1 MPATHPERR
10 SVDGSRR
17 ALARRYGDCLR
28 AADVRGA
35 EAVIDEALEL
45 GMAATKVQADLIHPA
60 MTWIGELWQKGA
72 ISIADEH
79 LATAVSQRML
89 MRLFEPLQIAAPRSR
104 ERVLLAAVQGQQHVL
119 GLRMVAD
126 VLDGAG
132 FDVLYLGADVP
143 TDPLVGFIEQH
154 EPAIA
159 GLSVSFAAGS
169 SRLVEAIA
177 AIHDARPRTRI
188 LLGGEGVAPG
198 LRGLGYPW
206 LDSSVDVLASVE
218 KMLAGDAPPLPAA
231 IQALRRR
238 SPDGPEHVPVDDE
251 AMAAGRFAAVVDSAT
266 EEARTYARKA
276 LDFRYLAFNDPVTE
290 LPNRR
295 AFDDHML
302 EQTGLGR
309 GGLLLSFD
317 VDCFKAVNDEH
328 GHAKGD
334 EVLRAVGRAI
344 RREVRP
350 SDFVARTGGDEFAAL
365 LPGCPAAQALAVAE
379 RIRLRV
385 LRDPGHEVTLSI
397 GVAQLSDDARHAVL
411 AADLALY
418 DAKQGGRDRVA
429 ADGRIRSAT
438 SA

>member
-1 MPATHPERR
+1 
-10 SVDGSRR
+10 
-17 ALARRYGDCLR
+17 
-28 AADVRGA
+28 
-35 EAVIDEALEL
+35 
-45 GMAATKVQADLIHPA
+45 
-60 MTWIGELWQKGA
+60 
-72 ISIADEH
+72 
-79 LATAVSQRML
+79 
-89 MRLFEPLQIAAPRSR
+89 
-104 ERVLLAAVQGQQHVL
+104 
-119 GLRMVAD
+119 
-126 VLDGAG
+126 
-132 FDVLYLGADVP
+132 
-143 TDPLVGFIEQH
+143 
-154 EPAIA
+154 
-159 GLSVSFAAGS
+159 
-169 SRLVEAIA
+169 
-177 AIHDARPRTRI
+177 
-188 LLGGEGVAPG
+188 
-198 LRGLGYPW
+198 
-206 LDSSVDVLASVE
+206 
-218 KMLAGDAPPLPAA
+218 
-231 IQALRRR
+231 
-238 SPDGPEHVPVDDE
+238 
-251 AMAAGRFAAVVDSAT
+251 VVDSAT